1 MFRPSAERR
10 PEPANSCLA
19 NLLLSSDIIFM
30 KAFCGAPPAAWS
42 RGDAKERDYLKAQ
55 RALALFSV
63 PFGKRGSMSLLVL
76 ILGIAII
83 LIVLGDA
90 FETVVSPRRVTRRI
104 RLVRLFYR
112 FLWRF
117 WTRAVRFLATGN
129 RQETLLSYFGP
140 LSLPLL
146 LAFWAAVLI
155 FGFAFVYWGSGHAIK
170 TPEGIVTFGTCL
182 YFSGTTFFTLGLGD
196 VAPLT
201 AALRALVVLESGTG
215 FGFLALVISYLPAIN
230 QAFSRREVTIS
241 LLDARAGSPPT
252 AAEIL
257 RRHTQ
262 GSSTEALTLLLHEW
276 ERWCAELLESH
287 LSYPVL
293 AYFRSQHDNQS
304 WLAALTAVLDT
315 SAFVIA
321 NMEGACTRQ
330 ARLTFAMLR
339 HAIVDLA
346 LVLRTPPRPPE
357 KDRLSPSDLEAI
369 HAHLVSSGI
378 KLRNGVEAD
387 EQLKELRGMYEP
399 YVHALS
405 RRLRLALPPWM
416 LASTRTDNW
425 QISAWGQSRGL
436 FRRNNRSKQRD
447 EGHF

>member
-1 MFRPSAERR
+1 MS
-10 PEPANSCLA
+10 
-19 NLLLSSDIIFM
+19 IF
-30 KAFCGAPPAAWS
+30 
-42 RGDAKERDYLKAQ
+42 
-55 RALALFSV
+55 V
-63 PFGKRGSMSLLVL
+63 LV
-76 ILGIAII
+76 LGIALI

-90 FETVVSPRRVTRRI
+90 FETVVFPRRVTRRI
-104 RLVRLFYR
+104 RLARLFYR
-112 FLWRF
+112 TLWRF
-117 WTRAVRFLATGN
+117 WTGAARVLSGGN

-155 FGFAFVYWGSGHAIK
+155 LGFAFVYWGSGHAIR
-170 TPEGIVTFGTCL
+170 TPEGTVTFGACL

-196 VAPLT
+196 IAPLT
-201 AALRALVVLESGTG
+201 PALRALVVLESGTG
-215 FGFLALVISYLPAIN
+215 FGFLALVISYLPALN
-230 QAFSRREVTIS
+230 QSFSRREITIS

-257 RRHTQ
+257 RRHAQ
-262 GSSTEALTLLLHEW
+262 GGSTEALAQLLHEW
-276 ERWCAELLESH
+276 ERWSAELLESH

-304 WLAALTAVLDT
+304 WLAALTAILDT
-315 SAFVIA
+315 TAFVIA
-321 NMEGACTRQ
+321 GLEGECTRQ

-346 LVLRTPPRPPE
+346 LVLRTPPQKPE
-357 KDRLSPSDLEAI
+357 KDRLSHADLETI
-369 HAHLVSSGI
+369 RAHLVSAGVT
-378 KLRNGVEAD
+378 LRLGAEAD
-387 EQLKELRGMYEP
+387 AQLKELRGMYEP

-405 RRLRLALPPWM
+405 LRLRLALPPWM

-425 QISAWGQSRGL
+425 QVSAWGQNREG

-447 EGHF
+447 EEHF